1 MLRYRA
7 AERKRD
13 GVDFRAEQ
21 LTKTDRNGKLARVAP
36 GLVNW
41 AGDTENKLTR
51 PLMERVAGVHR
62 EAELPQFHGKTFT
75 LRAKQN
81 PPQVNAEAPAKGR
94 KVVLYATCF
103 VNYNNPKI
111 GEAAQAVLARNGVET
126 EVVYPACCG
135 MPQFENGNIAKV
147 AAAEKKV
154 SAAVG
159 QAHESGKAAWRERV
173 CLDGIVPVVG

>member
-1 MLRYRA
+1 
-7 AERKRD
+7 
-13 GVDFRAEQ
+13 
-21 LTKTDRNGKLARVAP
+21 
-36 GLVNW
+36 
-41 AGDTENKLTR
+41 
-51 PLMERVAGVHR
+51 MERVAGVHR

-126 EVVYPACCG
+126 EVVYPAFCG
-135 MPQFENGNIAKV
+135 MPQFENGNIAKDR
-147 AAAEKKV
+147 K
-154 SAAVG
+154 SPRLT
-159 QAHESGKAAWRERV
+159 SR
-173 CLDGIVPVVG
+173 